1 MSQPT
6 KVYVLD
12 NGKTYSSHFIMFV
25 EAVPS
30 DFEPLWA
37 LYVKAWPR
45 VKGVYQESV
54 FTLVAV
60 APTFDWR
67 VSKAATIVDWLEE
80 LELSLSEFVA
90 DVEAAN
96 DFVLMARRWW
106 PAFDSFCVFPFK
118 VRNTE
123 GSIPT
128 C

>member
-1 MSQPT
+1 MSQTT

-12 NGKTYSSHFIMFV
+12 NGKTHSDRFIMFV
-25 EAVPS
+25 EAIPS

-37 LYVKAWPR
+37 LYEKAWPR
-45 VKGVYQESV
+45 MRDSRESV

-60 APTFDWR
+60 APTFYWR
-67 VSKAATIVDWLEE
+67 VSKAATITDWLEE

-106 PAFDSFCVFPFK
+106 PAFDSFRVFPFEAH
-118 VRNTE
+118 NTE